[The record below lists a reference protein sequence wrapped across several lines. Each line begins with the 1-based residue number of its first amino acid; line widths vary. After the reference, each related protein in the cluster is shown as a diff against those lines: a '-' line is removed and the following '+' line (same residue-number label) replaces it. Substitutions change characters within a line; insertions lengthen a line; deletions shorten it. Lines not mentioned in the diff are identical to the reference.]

1 MIFQTFITVFIAI
14 SYQTDLVDSIVVPK
28 DVVSMINQINLY

>member
-1 MIFQTFITVFIAI
+1 MIFQTFMKVIIAI

-28 DVVSMINQINLY
+28 DIVSMINQIDLC